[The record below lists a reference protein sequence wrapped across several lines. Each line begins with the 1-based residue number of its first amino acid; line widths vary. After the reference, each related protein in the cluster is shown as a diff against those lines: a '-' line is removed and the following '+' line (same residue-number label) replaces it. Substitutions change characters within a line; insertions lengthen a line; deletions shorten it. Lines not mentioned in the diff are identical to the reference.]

1 MCVALKNSHFL
12 FCLQVG
18 CSKGYFMLPNL
29 TCEACPVG
37 SYHGAGQRHVL
48 HGLPTGIIH
57 PHHCESQRI
66 QLQRYRVS
74 WMISMQ
80 SGGIE
85 RAEINTF
92 PDIQLRIVAIN
103 GLKESCGF
111 MSDTSVKIVE

>member
-1 MCVALKNSHFL
+1 MRCFKEFS
-12 FCLQVG
+12 
-18 CSKGYFMLPNL
+18 LPVL
-29 TCEACPVG
+29 SPSWMFQRLLHAAQPDLRGVPSG
-37 SYHGAGQRHVL
+37 QLHGAGQRHVL
-48 HGLPTGIIH
+48 HGLPIGIIH
-57 PHHCESQRI
+57 PHHCQSQRI

-74 WMISMQ
+74 LMIPMQ

-85 RAEINTF
+85 RAEIHAF